1 MLANLEHTITMIMN
15 NIFCDFKTI
24 FCLNIVRIK
33 QLDQTTFLRL
43 MMLKGLYIYSVNLS
57 QISGYLFIF
66 CKGAVHLNGELI
78 CLSKVSA

>member
-57 QISGYLFIF
+57 QISGYLFI
-66 CKGAVHLNGELI
+66 LELI